1 MELKLNSG
9 RLSVPIVRDGKKTG
23 TLTFNPGDLDFVSRF
38 REMIGR
44 YECAIDELRARSAAL
59 EEGDDE
65 GYLALLREICERLCS
80 AIDDLFGPGTSDAA
94 FGCIP
99 CTPAPF
105 DEFFAALDALI
116 REYRLTRL
124 SRYLPQEA
132 ETGDALV

>member
-44 YECAIDELRARSAAL
+44 YESAIDELRARSAAL

-65 GYLALLREICERLCS
+65 GYLALIREICERLCS
-80 AIDDLFGPGTSDAA
+80 AIDDLFGPGTSAAA

-99 CTPAPF
+99 GIPAPF

-132 ETGDALV
+132 ETGDGLV